1 MLLRNLIY
9 LELDKHF
16 GQRVQSLAKPVCAI
30 RCGTAKIENPQD
42 CETGFPYRSLHCD
55 DVATMPACT
64 FRKPRYRRNFIG
76 TANSVPIQ
84 RNAMRILIVEDDPMI
99 GAGIRT
105 GLRQDGYTA
114 DWARDG
120 NSAELAVATNEY
132 DAILLDLGLP
142 GRSGLEL
149 LAQWRRKRNT
159 VPILIIT
166 ARDSV
171 EDRIAGLDTGAD
183 DYLVK
188 PFDLNELAARLRA
201 LLRRRSGRATPV
213 IEHGPLHLDPATH
226 EVRLNGTAVKLSGRE
241 FALLHALL
249 QAPGVP
255 LSRSQLEDRL
265 YGWEEEIGSNAVEV
279 HIHALRRKIGSELIR
294 NVRGVGYMV
303 PRQA

>member
-1 MLLRNLIY
+1 
-9 LELDKHF
+9 
-16 GQRVQSLAKPVCAI
+16 
-30 RCGTAKIENPQD
+30 
-42 CETGFPYRSLHCD
+42 
-55 DVATMPACT
+55 
-64 FRKPRYRRNFIG
+64 
-76 TANSVPIQ
+76 
-84 RNAMRILIVEDDPMI
+84 MRILIVEDDPMI
-99 GAGIRT
+99 GASIRT

-149 LAQWRRKRNT
+149 LAQWRRKRNA

-171 EDRIAGLDTGAD
+171 EDRIAGLDGGAD

-213 IEHGPLHLDPATH
+213 IEHGPLAA
-226 EVRLNGTAVKLSGRE
+226 RSG
-241 FALLHALL
+241 H
-249 QAPGVP
+249 P
-255 LSRSQLEDRL
+255 
-265 YGWEEEIGSNAVEV
+265 
-279 HIHALRRKIGSELIR
+279 
-294 NVRGVGYMV
+294 
-303 PRQA
+303 

>member
-1 MLLRNLIY
+1 
-9 LELDKHF
+9 
-16 GQRVQSLAKPVCAI
+16 
-30 RCGTAKIENPQD
+30 
-42 CETGFPYRSLHCD
+42 
-55 DVATMPACT
+55 
-64 FRKPRYRRNFIG
+64 
-76 TANSVPIQ
+76 
-84 RNAMRILIVEDDPMI
+84 MRILIVEDDPMI

-249 QAPGVP
+249 QVPGVP

>member
-1 MLLRNLIY
+1 M
-9 LELDKHF
+9 
-16 GQRVQSLAKPVCAI
+16 RV
-30 RCGTAKIENPQD
+30 
-42 CETGFPYRSLHCD
+42 
-55 DVATMPACT
+55 
-64 FRKPRYRRNFIG
+64 
-76 TANSVPIQ
+76 
-84 RNAMRILIVEDDPMI
+84 LIVEDDPMI
-99 GAGIRT
+99 GASIRT

-120 NSAELAVATNEY
+120 NSAEAAVATNEY

-149 LAQWRRKRNT
+149 LAQWRRKKNT

-171 EDRIAGLDTGAD
+171 DDRIAGLDTGAD

-213 IEHGPLHLDPATH
+213 IEHGPLHLDPATR

>member
-1 MLLRNLIY
+1 
-9 LELDKHF
+9 
-16 GQRVQSLAKPVCAI
+16 
-30 RCGTAKIENPQD
+30 
-42 CETGFPYRSLHCD
+42 
-55 DVATMPACT
+55 
-64 FRKPRYRRNFIG
+64 
-76 TANSVPIQ
+76 
-84 RNAMRILIVEDDPMI
+84 MRILIVEDDPMI

-120 NSAELAVATNEY
+120 NSAEVAVATNEY

-226 EVRLNGTAVKLSGRE
+226 EVHLNGTAVKLSGRE

-249 QAPGVP
+249 QVPGVP
-255 LSRSQLEDRL
+255 LSRSKLEDRL

>member
-1 MLLRNLIY
+1 
-9 LELDKHF
+9 
-16 GQRVQSLAKPVCAI
+16 
-30 RCGTAKIENPQD
+30 
-42 CETGFPYRSLHCD
+42 
-55 DVATMPACT
+55 
-64 FRKPRYRRNFIG
+64 
-76 TANSVPIQ
+76 
-84 RNAMRILIVEDDPMI
+84 MRILIVEDDPMI

-114 DWARDG
+114 DWARDS

-249 QAPGVP
+249 QVPGVP

>member
-1 MLLRNLIY
+1 
-9 LELDKHF
+9 
-16 GQRVQSLAKPVCAI
+16 
-30 RCGTAKIENPQD
+30 
-42 CETGFPYRSLHCD
+42 
-55 DVATMPACT
+55 
-64 FRKPRYRRNFIG
+64 
-76 TANSVPIQ
+76 
-84 RNAMRILIVEDDPMI
+84 MRILIVEDDPMI

-166 ARDSV
+166 AKDSV
-171 EDRIAGLDTGAD
+171 EDRIAGLDAGAD

-249 QAPGVP
+249 QVPGVP